1 MLGLILKL
9 QRNSCWW
16 RTAGFQHWS
25 WYTWAFL
32 FSWTLTLGVLLCRC
46 GFYVLFLFDSHKHCL
61 CIRPWF
67 LLVFICFLLIGPF
80 SIIFLG
86 HVVLWFLLFFFLFE
100 TSTVQSKKYPCDT
113 CICAYSELESFSPP
127 VSYCNSPW
135 HVLIFFPSWLRF
147 HLPIHGSS

>member
-16 RTAGFQHWS
+16 RTVGFQHWS

-32 FSWTLTLGVLLCRC
+32 VSWTLTLGVLLCRC
-46 GFYVLFLFDSHKHCL
+46 GFHVLFLFDSHKHCL

-67 LLVFICFLLIGPF
+67 LLVFICFLLTGPF

-86 HVVLWFLLFFFLFE
+86 HVVLWFLLFFYLKLQLCRVRNIPVTHVYVHIVNLNHFHLLCHIA
-100 TSTVQSKKYPCDT
+100 TPLA
-113 CICAYSELESFSPP
+113 CAYILPLLIKIPP
-127 VSYCNSPW
+127 THPW
-135 HVLIFFPSWLRF
+135 L
-147 HLPIHGSS
+147 